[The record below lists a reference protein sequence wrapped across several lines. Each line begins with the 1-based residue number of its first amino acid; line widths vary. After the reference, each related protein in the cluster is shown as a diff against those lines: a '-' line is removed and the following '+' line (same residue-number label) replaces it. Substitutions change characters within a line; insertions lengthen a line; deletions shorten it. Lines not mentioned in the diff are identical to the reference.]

1 MSLSVEMSSI
11 PNHSKAAGGL
21 LAALPNSEFARLSPH
36 LKTVKLR
43 FGDVLTEAGEPVREA
58 YFPHAAVISLIAVMA
73 NGSSAEAAT
82 VGPEGFI
89 GVGGLLG
96 DDVAV
101 YRSIVQVAG
110 EASRIDMIHLR
121 AALREC
127 GLVQDLLLRYIRAH
141 IIQLSQSVVCNSL
154 HTVEQRAARW
164 LLTAHDRAK
173 RDRFGLTHHFVSEM
187 LGVRRATVSV
197 VARKLQNAGL
207 IRCGRQSI
215 TITNRAGL
223 EQVSCECY
231 RIVRQVFDQRVAP

>member
-1 MSLSVEMSSI
+1 MTLNAQMPLDI
-11 PNHSKAAGGL
+11 HQSKAAGGL
-21 LAALPNSEFARLSPH
+21 LAALPKSEFARLSPH
-36 LKTVKLR
+36 LKTVKLH
-43 FGDVLTEAGEPVREA
+43 FKDVLTEAGEPVREA
-58 YFPHAAVISLIAVMA
+58 YFPHAAVVSLMAVMA

-96 DDVAV
+96 DDVAL

-110 EASRIDMIHLR
+110 EASRIDIAHLR
-121 AALREC
+121 AAHRQS

-141 IIQLSQSVVCNSL
+141 LVQLSQSVVCNSL

-164 LLTAHDRAK
+164 LLMAHDRAK

-215 TITNRAGL
+215 MITDRPGL
-223 EQVSCECY
+223 EETACECY
-231 RIVRQVFDQRVAP
+231 RIVRQAFDQLAVP